1 MCVQII
7 VVENSAIC
15 ENVEKDGKARQVT
28 GGSVIR
34 RMRVTWW
41 INKAADTGS
50 DYAIL
55 NAFPG
60 QQWLC
65 QPASMLL
72 YSTLPV
78 LLSLNTSLPVYQFV
92 HTLSNNSYVMRRLQI
107 ACRLYNNVVFRQVT
121 CERLSFIWGLLSPLY
136 VITVL
141 SVCVCLSALPGCL
154 SGSVYTSAF
163 ETVDLISTKNV

>member
-1 MCVQII
+1 
-7 VVENSAIC
+7 
-15 ENVEKDGKARQVT
+15 
-28 GGSVIR
+28 
-34 RMRVTWW
+34 MRVTCW
-41 INKAADTGS
+41 INKATDTGS

-55 NAFPG
+55 NAFSR

-107 ACRLYNNVVFRQVT
+107 SCKLYNNVPFRQVT
-121 CERLSFIWGLLSPLY
+121 CERLSFICGLLSPLY
-136 VITVL
+136 EITVL
-141 SVCVCLSALPGCL
+141 SVCVRLCVCVCVSVCFAWLSVRLCPH
-154 SGSVYTSAF
+154 F
-163 ETVDLISTKNV
+163 NV